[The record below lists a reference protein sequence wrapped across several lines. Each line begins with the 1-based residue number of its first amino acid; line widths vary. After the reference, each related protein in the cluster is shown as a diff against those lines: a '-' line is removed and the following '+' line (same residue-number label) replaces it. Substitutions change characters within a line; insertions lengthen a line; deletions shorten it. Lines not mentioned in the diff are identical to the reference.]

1 MNQQN
6 HFIFQNDDGRNQKI
20 DNGLRELQKVG
31 EIIDMSFQ
39 NQLENLKDS
48 FKYSNNNNNERQKLT
63 RIVGAQAHMM
73 SYALKSG
80 LSFYFKDASIGGIPI
95 LDVYVDGKEY
105 EQCIKNLKF

>member
-1 MNQQN
+1 M
-6 HFIFQNDDGRNQKI
+6 
-20 DNGLRELQKVG
+20 
-31 EIIDMSFQ
+31 
-39 NQLENLKDS
+39 
-48 FKYSNNNNNERQKLT
+48 T

-95 LDVYVDGKEY
+95 LDVYVDDKEY